1 MTVWIP
7 MPGPPSLAARSEPFV
22 LGTWTA
28 DDLAAY
34 LAAHGAG
41 CVVLDVANATSSSDV
56 IDALKAE
63 PEFPDWC
70 ASGWDSLLHVFDG
83 HGAWSTTDLDALRAV
98 SKLI

>member
-1 MTVWIP
+1 
-7 MPGPPSLAARSEPFV
+7 MPGPSSLAARSEPFV

-28 DDLAAY
+28 DDLTAY

-63 PEFPDWC
+63 IIAGKIKVPDFYK
-70 ASGWDSLLHVFDG
+70 GERV
-83 HGAWSTTDLDALRAV
+83 
-98 SKLI
+98 K